1 MGKKYNEAAAKV
13 DRSKVYSKSDAAQLL
28 KDASFA
34 KFDETGIPAAK
45 YNELPDVWEEP
56 QVKHRKLRAT
66 TPHAWAKA
74 GSVDL
79 IASPLAQMSES
90 PATIRR
96 APPMLGEHTDEIL
109 GELGYSEAQIEEL
122 REAKAI

>member
-1 MGKKYNEAAAKV
+1 MISS
-13 DRSKVYSKSDAAQLL
+13 RPP
-28 KDASFA
+28 ASA
-34 KFDETGIPAAK
+34 D
-45 YNELPDVWEEP
+45 
-56 QVKHRKLRAT
+56 
-66 TPHAWAKA
+66 AWAKA